1 MGERER
7 ETQEH
12 TDMEAHTHIHIY
24 ICMELGDTGSL
35 LTHHCPSQAKR
46 KKGLLHDKIAPLY
59 SLYIPN
65 IIPTHS
71 GARRNLSKKGV

>member
-1 MGERER
+1 
-7 ETQEH
+7 
-12 TDMEAHTHIHIY
+12 
-24 ICMELGDTGSL
+24 MELGDTGSL